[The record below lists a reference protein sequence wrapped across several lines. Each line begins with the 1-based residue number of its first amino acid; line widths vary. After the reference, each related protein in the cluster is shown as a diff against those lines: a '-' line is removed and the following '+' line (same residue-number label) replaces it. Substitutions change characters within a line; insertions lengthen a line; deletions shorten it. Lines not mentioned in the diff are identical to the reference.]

1 MTKGMKKPQTRN
13 GIRRRAYEL
22 IKEDKT
28 FKVETCSRR
37 SLDVGDCSLDME
49 SDQKQPKAQSA
60 SSKKHVMALLL
71 DTNIQRLLGFNPLST
86 ELVDYITL
94 LATTASLKQ
103 PVSPEVKSYSD
114 AVYLNYYKL
123 GLSLQFVPKDGYK
136 PRSGL
141 KQSDL
146 ENEKLVLDSIY
157 LYNSPAKNPNTSPK
171 GPSTRSAEKIFLSY
185 PVSPFSL
192 ILNPNAKDKDG
203 KLLTRSSTLEV
214 DADTSGKDF
223 VKRLLEPDRK
233 GGGAGPSSGSIGI
246 WCDWS
251 MDGIMVEFDGATG
264 PQAWE
269 RGKDA
274 VWKVITIF
282 APLSR

>member
-1 MTKGMKKPQTRN
+1 MTRGMKKPQTRN
-13 GIRRRAYEL
+13 GISRRAYEL

-28 FKVETCSRR
+28 LKGAFITEETCPRG
-37 SLDVGDCSLDME
+37 SLDVGDWSLDM
-49 SDQKQPKAQSA
+49 A
-60 SSKKHVMALLL
+60 SRKKHVMAFLL

-86 ELVDYITL
+86 ELVDYVTL

-103 PVSPEVKSYSD
+103 PVLPEVKSYSD
-114 AVYLNYYKL
+114 AVYFNYYKL
-123 GLSLQFVPKDGYK
+123 GLSLQFLPKDGYK

-157 LYNSPAKNPNTSPK
+157 LYNLPAKNPNASPK
-171 GPSTRSAEKIFLSY
+171 GPSTRSAENVFSSY
-185 PVSPFSL
+185 PVSPFFL
-192 ILNPNAKDKDG
+192 ILNPSVKDKDG
-203 KLLTRSSTLEV
+203 KLLTRPSTLEV

-223 VKRLLEPDRK
+223 VKTLLEPDRK
-233 GGGAGPSSGSIGI
+233 GGGTGPPSGSIGI

-274 VWKVITIF
+274 IWKVITIF
-282 APLSR
+282 APLSQ